1 MEKIIIL
8 YFILFASS
16 FSVIAQKI
24 SYQKENDIAK
34 LINGPH
40 SFELLNKYKQ
50 YQDSI
55 SPFIRLCAQIDLSQ
69 SFNQENKAVKLIDS
83 LLINYSQQLSPETK
97 LGYEIMQAG
106 ILLNSGRYRKFY
118 DFVNSKIDDYAN
130 AGEHQ
135 YIPYFSNFQKQAEWL
150 KDVADFEVIKPDRD
164 CYISIPDDGSLI
176 YVDVKLNNNLI
187 NDCLL
192 DTGGGITLFKEES
205 VKHTGIKIFN
215 DTLTLVHGLAGPQKY
230 RLALIDSLRIDDI
243 VVKNLIAGVLCSDQY
258 SIEDRGVIGIQVIK
272 ALKKITYTPTKIII
286 PYTDQQKTNITPNMT
301 FKNGLH
307 IEGIYQ
313 KRKVNFYFDT
323 GAYFNNLAENIID
336 SAGTNSWH
344 EIPVNIG
351 NNVDTLLFW
360 VNSEYNFGVDGLL
373 GTPFLRS
380 YKNVS
385 IDFVNMHIQADS
397 LVGYTPPVKYYS
409 TQDFF
414 GISELVKEHSF
425 YGMEKYLVK
434 IQNSC
439 GLNHPEK
446 TIAYIDTLLNNYYYP
461 LNVEHSSV
469 RSQLLHIL
477 YVKATALYD
486 SGKYAQAYEVLKEAL
501 NTFSEVGQ
509 SLNSMLH
516 QYYSLVNCPPL
527 QIRFINSRKLIHNES
542 QNKEGMEIPM
552 KINGIR
558 EKGTIN
564 FGSPYCMISEDY
576 VEKLNIDILADS
588 ILWNEEKVKLGL
600 MNTLKMGNVIAEN
613 IIFFILP
620 EKEKQLSIG
629 QSLLRKIPQIDIIP
643 GKRICFNKDVVQKAN
658 PQPFRLLN
666 SSLITQFK
674 LNKIPVVF
682 VINPNPGITFNK
694 QLTTNEQLYFGPIK
708 IDPTFVS
715 LENISSNGIGIQGK
729 IGFADLLQRTKEIS
743 FDFRNMQ
750 IYIH

>member
-8 YFILFASS
+8 YFILFASP
-16 FSVIAQKI
+16 FSVLAQSI

-40 SFELLNKYKQ
+40 SFELLNKYNQ
-50 YQDSI
+50 YKDSI
-55 SPFIRLCAQIDLSQ
+55 SPFTRLCAQIDLAQ

-83 LLINYSQQLSPETK
+83 LLTNYSQQLSPETK
-97 LGYEIMQAG
+97 VGYEMMQVG
-106 ILLNSGRYRKFY
+106 ILLNTGQYRELY
-118 DFVNSKIDDYAN
+118 DFVSAKIDYYTN
-130 AGEHQ
+130 AGELQ
-135 YIPYFSNFQKQAEWL
+135 YIPYFSDFQKQAEWL
-150 KDVADFEVIKPDRD
+150 KDVDDFEVIKPERD

-176 YVDVKLNNNLI
+176 YVDVKLNNTLI

-243 VVKNLIAGVLCSDQY
+243 IVKNLVAGVLCSDQY

-272 ALKKITYTPTKIII
+272 ALKKIIYTSAKLII
-286 PYTDQQKTNITPNMT
+286 PYTVEQRTNIAPNMT
-301 FKNGLH
+301 FKNGPH

-313 KRKVNFYFDT
+313 KRKLNFYFDT

-336 SAGTNSWH
+336 SANTNSWH
-344 EIPVNIG
+344 EMPVNIG

-385 IDFVNMHIQADS
+385 IDFVNMHIQTDS
-397 LVGYTPPVKYYS
+397 FVGYTPPVKYYS

-414 GISELVKEHSF
+414 GISDLVKGSSF
-425 YGMEKYLVK
+425 YGMEKYTVK

-439 GLNHPEK
+439 GLNQPEK

-461 LNVEHSSV
+461 LNVEYSSV
-469 RSQLLHIL
+469 RSQLLYIL
-477 YVKATALYD
+477 YTKAIALYD
-486 SGKYAQAYEVLKEAL
+486 SGKYAQAYDVLSEAL
-501 NTFSEVGQ
+501 NTFPEVGQ
-509 SLNSMLH
+509 SLNGMLH
-516 QYYSLVNCPPL
+516 QYNSLVNCPAVR
-527 QIRFINSRKLIHNES
+527 IRFTNSHELLHTE
-542 QNKEGMEIPM
+542 QNQEGIKILM
-552 KINGIR
+552 KINGIK
-558 EKGTIN
+558 EKGIIDL
-564 FGSPYCMISEDY
+564 GSPCCMISEDY

-600 MNTLKMGNVIAEN
+600 VNTLKMGNVIAEN
-613 IIFFILP
+613 VIFYILP
-620 EKEKQLSIG
+620 EKEKYLSIG

-643 GKRICFNKDVVQKAN
+643 GKRVCFNKDVVQKAN

-674 LNKIPVVF
+674 LNNAPMVF
-682 VINPNPGITFNK
+682 EINSNPGITLK
-694 QLTTNEQLYFGPIK
+694 KCLSANEQLYFGPIK
-708 IDPTFVS
+708 IAPTFVS
-715 LENISSNGIGIQGK
+715 IENISSNGIGIQGK

-750 IYIH
+750 IYIP

>member
-1 MEKIIIL
+1 MRKGIFLNAILII
-8 YFILFASS
+8 YA
-16 FSVIAQKI
+16 FSLNAQLI
-24 SYQKENDIAK
+24 SIHKENELVK
-34 LINGPH
+34 LINTNH

-50 YQDSI
+50 YKDSI

-150 KDVADFEVIKPDRD
+150 KDVADFEVIKPERD

-243 VVKNLIAGVLCSDQY
+243 VVKNLVAGVLCSDQY

-313 KRKVNFYFDT
+313 KRKLNFYFDT

-336 SAGTNSWH
+336 STNTNSWH
-344 EIPVNIG
+344 EMPVNIG

-385 IDFVNMHIQADS
+385 IDFVNMHIQTDS
-397 LVGYTPPVKYYS
+397 FVGYTPPVKYYS

-414 GISELVKEHSF
+414 GISDLVKGNSF
-425 YGMEKYLVK
+425 YGMEKYTVK

-439 GLNHPEK
+439 GLNQPEK

-461 LNVEHSSV
+461 LNIDHSAV
-469 RSQLLHIL
+469 RLQLLNIL
-477 YVKATALYD
+477 YTKATALYD
-486 SGKYAQAYEVLKEAL
+486 LGKYAQAYVVLSEAL
-501 NTFSEVGQ
+501 NTFPEVGPSINGMLNQ
-509 SLNSMLH
+509 YNSLL
-516 QYYSLVNCPPL
+516 NCPPVK
-527 QIRFINSRKLIHNES
+527 IRFINYNKLLHTELN
-542 QNKEGMEIPM
+542 QEGIKILM
-552 KINGIR
+552 KINGIK
-558 EKGTIN
+558 EKGIIN
-564 FGSPYCMISEDY
+564 LGSPCCMISEDY
-576 VEKLNIDILADS
+576 VNKLNVDILADS

-600 MNTLKMGNVIAEN
+600 VKTLIMGNVIAEN
-613 IIFFILP
+613 VIFYILP

-629 QSLLRKIPQIDIIP
+629 QSLLRKIPQIDIIS
-643 GKRICFNKDVVQKAN
+643 GKRVCFNKDVIQKAN

-674 LNKIPVVF
+674 LNKTPVVF
-682 VINPNPGITFNK
+682 AINLNPGIKFNK
-694 QLTTNEQLYFGPIK
+694 HLTTNEQLYFGPIK
-708 IDPTFVS
+708 IDPTSVA
-715 LENISSNGIGIQGK
+715 LENISTNGIGIQGK
-729 IGFADLLQRTKEIS
+729 IGFFDLLKQTNKIS
-743 FDFRNMQ
+743 FDFKNML
-750 IYIH
+750 IYL